1 MDGVKAKGGS
11 IFAAAQASGNLDG
24 LEFTGDAVRSVAERL
39 AATQLEKAKKKEED
53 VQLRADAAVAMG
65 VPLGGGKGKGGRG
78 RGRGRTAWKQAAAEL
93 ARQHRAAQ
101 MRIRELEAALEASG
115 VATGGQGEGSTAL

>member
-11 IFAAAQASGNLDG
+11 IFAAAQASGNLCG